1 MKPEETHRWWP
12 GLASRVYK
20 MVIIA
25 GPGGREEAE
34 GGGKRLRVEGRSE
47 GGGQPGSSW
56 LFHMSQVK
64 GPEDSEEWDNVIE
77 CHC

>member
-34 GGGKRLRVEGRSE
+34 GGGKIRGWRPAWEFLAFSYEPSERS
-47 GGGQPGSSW
+47 
-56 LFHMSQVK
+56 
-64 GPEDSEEWDNVIE
+64 
-77 CHC
+77 